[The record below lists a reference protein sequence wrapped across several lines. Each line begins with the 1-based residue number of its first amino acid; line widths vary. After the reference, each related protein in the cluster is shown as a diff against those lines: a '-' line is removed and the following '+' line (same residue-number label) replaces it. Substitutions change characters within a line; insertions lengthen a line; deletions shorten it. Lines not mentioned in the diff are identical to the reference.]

1 MSEMRGVVKGMDCA
15 NCVAKVKKNI
25 MNLPGIEDVKINLVS
40 TKLIVEYKEEET
52 SEKDIIK
59 AIRRSGYGFDS
70 SYERKSFFNLKYNKN
85 LVFFILS
92 AIFLI
97 IALCFDYLR
106 IDHFH
111 PLFYL
116 PIIIIGGIPIYL
128 KAFASIRAKT
138 IDIDILMVIAV
149 IGAMI
154 IGFWEEAGEIIV
166 LFTLAELLEAFSMD
180 KARESIRALMDLTPP
195 TATRL
200 LKGRKHEDV
209 PLEDLV
215 VGDRVSIKPGGR
227 VPIDGKVDW
236 GKTTVDQSPITGES
250 LPVHKDVGDQVF
262 SGSINLDGYIIIRV
276 TSMPEESTVARIR
289 KLIEEAE
296 QQKSK
301 REQFIQKFAK
311 YYTPTMVGI
320 ALFVFLIPGVIINF
334 INSANLVNPIFNLG
348 LLQDSIYY
356 GVNSVF
362 NLAILQESLYY
373 SIIILVI
380 SCPCAL
386 VLSTPITVVTAITRA
401 SKRGV
406 LIKGGKYLEAI
417 SDIKTIA
424 MDKTGTLSTG
434 KLKVYKVEA
443 LEGFSEKDIIEI
455 AYSLESHSEHK
466 IAESIIELGKKE
478 NVRLLGFKDVKI
490 IPGMGIQG
498 TRKKQ
503 TFYIGNEALIDD
515 VVGLEYC
522 DIDCEESESIVSY
535 VLADKKVIAHIHMSD
550 ELRSET
556 KDSIQELKKLGV
568 KEIIMLTGDNKEVAT
583 KIAAELDISFEAEL
597 LPEQKMQY
605 IQKLKD
611 NNQSVVMIGD
621 GINDAPALTLADV
634 GVAMGAA
641 GTAIAIETA
650 DIVLS
655 SDNLFSIPYLFKLSK
670 DTKRT
675 IQINIAIS
683 LFIKFVFFSLVFLS
697 VTFQSLADFFGNSL
711 LWLSVLVGDMG
722 ASLLVILNA
731 MLVGRKNYP
740 KKYELPKK

>member
-1 MSEMRGVVKGMDCA
+1 MTELRGIVKGMDCA
-15 NCVAKVKKNI
+15 NCVAKVRKNI
-25 MNLPGIEDVKINLVS
+25 ENLPGIEDVKINLVS
-40 TKLIVEYKEEET
+40 TKLIVDYNEEDS
-52 SEKDIIK
+52 SERDIIK
-59 AIRRSGYGFDS
+59 VIKRSGYGFDR
-70 SYERKSFFNLKYNKN
+70 SYKHKSFFNLKHNRN
-85 LVFFILS
+85 LSFFLVG
-92 AIFLI
+92 AVFLI
-97 IALCFDYLR
+97 IALCFDYLGVE
-106 IDHFH
+106 HFH

-116 PIIIIGGIPIYL
+116 PIIIIGGIPIYI

-180 KARESIRALMDLTPP
+180 KARESIRSLMDLAPP

-200 LKGRKHEDV
+200 LKGRKHEEV

-236 GKTTVDQSPITGES
+236 GTTTVDQSPITGES
-250 LPVHKDVGDQVF
+250 LPIHKKVGNQVF

-296 QQKSK
+296 QQKSN

-311 YYTPTMVGI
+311 YYTPIMVGI
-320 ALFVFLIPGVIINF
+320 ALLVFLIPGVFLNIPF
-334 INSANLVNPIFNLG
+334 VMSV
-348 LLQDSIYY
+348 LQDW
-356 GVNSVF
+356 
-362 NLAILQESLYY
+362 LYY
-373 SIIILVI
+373 AIVILVI

-401 SKRGV
+401 SKLGV

-434 KLKVYKVEA
+434 KLKLYKTEA
-443 LEGFSEKDIIEI
+443 FEGYSEKEVIEL
-455 AYSLESHSEHK
+455 AYSLETHSEHK
-466 IAESIIELGKKE
+466 IAESIIQRGKEL
-478 NVRLLGFKDVKI
+478 NVRQLGFKDVKI
-490 IPGMGIQG
+490 MPGMGIQG
-498 TRKKQ
+498 TRKNK
-503 TFYIGNEALIDD
+503 TFYIGNEALIDN
-515 VVGLEYC
+515 VVGLESC
-522 DIDCEESESIVSY
+522 DLDCEESESVVSY
-535 VLADKKVIAHIHMSD
+535 VLEDKKIIAHLHMSD

-556 KDSIQELKKLGV
+556 KESIDELKKLGI
-568 KEIIMLTGDNKEVAT
+568 KEIIMLTGDNEKVAS
-583 KIAAELDISFEAEL
+583 KIAEELEISYRAEL
-597 LPEQKMQY
+597 LPEQKMQF
-605 IQKLKD
+605 IQNLKD
-611 NNQSVVMIGD
+611 QNKSVVMIGD
-621 GINDAPALTLADV
+621 GINDSPALTLADV
-634 GVAMGAA
+634 GIAMGTA

-655 SDNLFSIPYLFKLSK
+655 SDNLFSIPYLFKLSR

-675 IQINIAIS
+675 IQLNIAIS
-683 LFIKFVFFSLVFLS
+683 LFIKFLFFVLVFLS
-697 VTFQSLADFFGNSL
+697 VAIPSIAFFFGNSL

-731 MLVGRKNYP
+731 MLVGRKGYQKQN
-740 KKYELPKK
+740 